1 MVDAK
6 SEEKKR
12 VYGHP
17 SNAPQEIRWLHEKL
31 CTLESLTCT
40 IEDEDFKNVLCATR
54 CFLTAAHREY
64 NYQKFERSKEVAS
77 NLEDVRRLG
86 GFFAMLLAELPRG
99 SGSFP
104 KSELFVLTNFK
115 SPILSQTASR
125 KKTVIRL
132 IKNW

>member
-1 MVDAK
+1 MVDA
-6 SEEKKR
+6 ELTEKKR
-12 VYGHP
+12 AYGNP

-31 CTLESLTCT
+31 CTLESLTCK

-64 NYQKFERSKEVAS
+64 NYQKFERSKEVGT

-99 SGSFP
+99 SGSFL
-104 KSELFVLTNFK
+104 KSERFILTNFK

-125 KKTVIRL
+125 KKT
-132 IKNW
+132 